1 MRKKHSEWFAFDA
14 SFPSSTSVLGKSSVF
29 FFFFPKIILA
39 KIILVSF
46 NFTARTSLDPGTV
59 SRMALGRRMDCL
71 AL

>member
-14 SFPSSTSVLGKSSVF
+14 SFPSSVLGKSSGLVF
-29 FFFFPKIILA
+29 FFSKIILA

-46 NFTARTSLDPGTV
+46 TFTVRTSLDPGTV

>member
-1 MRKKHSEWFAFDA
+1 MVCLRCELPFFYVSLRKKQGF
-14 SFPSSTSVLGKSSVF
+14 GVF
-29 FFFFPKIILA
+29 VFSKIILA

-59 SRMALGRRMDCL
+59 SRMALRRRMDCL